1 MYIPEDLL
9 APYGP
14 IWVIDEDQ
22 DLYDWDQ
29 RFGAEPDDIA
39 EYIAECIADEWR
51 LVAQQ
56 NSLTLNLSVD
66 RLGVIFA
73 PKITWES
80 VTKAIAGSRLTR
92 FNLERV

>member
-1 MYIPEDLL
+1 MYIPDDLL

-14 IWVIDEDQ
+14 IWPVDEDR

-29 RFGAEPDDIA
+29 RFGAEPENIA
-39 EYIAECIADEWR
+39 EYIAECIAEEWR

-73 PKITWES
+73 PKIIGG
-80 VTKAIAGSRLTR
+80 VTNAITGSRLIR
-92 FNLERV
+92 PAWERV